1 VPHPFLSDDWVA
13 AARQIRDEFR
23 ANGTAER
30 AVSIPPVRINH
41 VITDVPFGEGQIR
54 AHTDTTSGVVEMDV
68 GHLDDAEATVT
79 LPYDTAKAV
88 IIDGDVQ
95 VAMQEFMSGR
105 IKIEGDLTKLMAF
118 QQASATAAD
127 PAAAELNARLRAI
140 TA

>member
-13 AARQIRDEFR
+13 EARQIREEFR
-23 ANGTAER
+23 ANGTADPGV
-30 AVSIPPVRINH
+30 AIPKVKINH
-41 VITDVPFGEGQIR
+41 VITDVPFGDGEIK

-95 VAMQEFMSGR
+95 VAMQEFMSGK
-105 IKIEGDLTKLMAF
+105 IKIAGDLTKLMAF
-118 QQASATAAD
+118 QQSAQTAD

>member
-13 AARQIRDEFR
+13 EARQIRDEFR
-23 ANGTAER
+23 TNGTAER

-79 LPYDTAKAV
+79 LPYATAKAV

-118 QQASATAAD
+118 QQASAAAD